1 MQGKNKRFTPTFRP
15 DLPSTLCICFQ
26 DEYHLAALDKVGFCV
41 CVCFNHYSS
50 VYRESGTV
58 SLFIILMLKNPIIW
72 YHYLPH
78 ALVEVKN
85 KRYLIFLFKSEI
97 DVSLIYNMN
106 FLSYN
111 GREVTWGARR
121 RQGWGDSAG
130 PVDLLSLWKFTLCL
144 FVIRQCIKFCQ
155 LTSIILK
162 I

>member
-1 MQGKNKRFTPTFRP
+1 M
-15 DLPSTLCICFQ
+15 
-26 DEYHLAALDKVGFCV
+26 

-111 GREVTWGARR
+111 GREVT
-121 RQGWGDSAG
+121 
-130 PVDLLSLWKFTLCL
+130 
-144 FVIRQCIKFCQ
+144 
-155 LTSIILK
+155 
-162 I
+162 